1 VSSDLTARARIRDA
15 AIRLFAD
22 KGIAQATIRDIA
34 QAAEVS
40 SGLLRHHF
48 GSKEGLREA
57 CDEFALERMAAI
69 RAKML
74 QGGGLSDLAFV
85 GSAQPEAMLL
95 QRYLVRSTVD
105 GAGPSAMFER
115 FVTQGEE
122 WLADQPFKVKD
133 ARTYVAVLC
142 AMQMG
147 AFLMRDQM
155 SHVLGLDLDRPE
167 NHARVLRAMVEVF
180 TQPLL
185 DPEQADQAFTAL
197 DRLSTPEE

>member
-1 VSSDLTARARIRDA
+1 MSSDLTARARIRDA

-115 FVTQGEE
+115 FVAQGEE

-155 SHVLGLDLDRPE
+155 SHVLGLDLDQPE